1 MWWRI
6 TSVLKGSKGWGKK
19 GYQRGNIYVKMKWQ
33 GARVLI
39 NVVSLLAAQFNLTSI
54 FDSLFH
60 SRLYVMTY
68 RKKYKNEYLSS
79 YIYLWPTSILKKKR
93 AVQKRI
99 GHMAFEFLSTYPQ
112 NSVEIASIEYIILHQ
127 SLNFLIL
134 NFQLVL
140 HHHSSLIT
148 TLLEDSNV
156 SQMREFC
163 I

>member
-79 YIYLWPTSILKKKR
+79 YIYLWPTSILKKKKSSTKKNR
-93 AVQKRI
+93 THGFWIFKHPLSELCGDSLYRI
-99 GHMAFEFLSTYPQ
+99 YYP
-112 NSVEIASIEYIILHQ
+112 SPVPKLPHSKLPV
-127 SLNFLIL
+127 SLTPPLFSD
-134 NFQLVL
+134 
-140 HHHSSLIT
+140 HYSPG
-148 TLLEDSNV
+148 
-156 SQMREFC
+156 R
-163 I
+163 